1 MPLVTTKDMLLD
13 AQNRGYAVGAFNAN
27 NLEMAQGIIMA
38 AEEENAPVIVQVS
51 HGAAEYAGIEEMA
64 AIIKVLANKTSI
76 PVALHLDH
84 GMNYVINMLCLR
96 AGFTSLMF
104 DGSQLSFEDNIRIT
118 REVINAAH
126 AIGVPVEAELGK
138 VPKDPNEVKIEDL
151 HKFMTKPE
159 EAQEFVEKTNVD
171 SLAIAVGSVHKM
183 KIQKAQLDIERI
195 KKIREIVSVPLV
207 LHGASGVTDEA
218 VRQAIKAGICKVNVH
233 THLAKAFT
241 KKIREILINKEDIAD
256 LRKYMDQGRQALA
269 EEVKNKIHLFGANGK
284 ASGIKYSEV
293 KTEEYLNVNIVEL
306 SENRY
311 TERLHK
317 SGKIH

>member
-1 MPLVTTKDMLLD
+1 MPLVTTKDMLQD

-27 NLEMAQGIIMA
+27 NMEMAQGIIRA

-64 AIIKVLANKTSI
+64 AVIKVLANKTPI

-84 GMNYVINMLCLR
+84 GMNYVVNMLCLR

-104 DGSQLSFEDNIRIT
+104 DGSKLSFEDNVRIT
-118 REVINAAH
+118 SEVVKAAH

-151 HKFMTKPE
+151 PKYMTKPD
-159 EAQEFVEKTNVD
+159 EAEEFVEKTNVD

-195 KKIREIVSVPLV
+195 KKIREIVSLPLV

-218 VRQAIKAGICKVNVH
+218 VSQAIEAGISKINVH

-241 KKIREILINKEDIAD
+241 KKIRQILIDKDDIAD
-256 LRKYMDQGRQALA
+256 IRKYMDQGRQALA
-269 EEVKNKIHLFGANGK
+269 AEVKSKIRLFGANGK
-284 ASGIKYSEV
+284 ASNIKFTQI
-293 KTEEYLNVNIVEL
+293 KPEEYLNVEIIE
-306 SENRY
+306 
-311 TERLHK
+311 
-317 SGKIH
+317 